1 MGSGCGGFGVTHR
14 VHGLLEGGYGAI
26 WVHGQVHVV
35 ALIPTAKGVDRDQSL
50 KPIQEVAGGQ
60 GGPARGWEQPG
71 GKGPR
76 VRLKPAARGPCR
88 GREGCVVWGKA
99 RGRGG

>member
-35 ALIPTAKGVDRDQSL
+35 ALIPTAKGVDRDQCL

-60 GGPARGWEQPG
+60 GGPARGCGQE
-71 GKGPR
+71 KG
-76 VRLKPAARGPCR
+76 
-88 GREGCVVWGKA
+88 
-99 RGRGG
+99 